1 VACAF
6 FGAVALYFVGP
17 CCTGSK
23 MSQTLLFNDAGE
35 PTLEAAGLLPN
46 QLPNQIREQL
56 GAGMVNKAIVHRN
69 TKPLHS
75 GQRLR
80 ILKHIE
86 KMADCG
92 ATRDEIA
99 DSLGLPVSTVCGRV
113 NELLDP
119 RWPDVVETDQRR
131 NTRYGKPA
139 VVLVAKTEASS
150 ERREAR

>member
-1 VACAF
+1 
-6 FGAVALYFVGP
+6 
-17 CCTGSK
+17 
-23 MSQTLLFNDAGE
+23 MSQTLLFDDQGE
-35 PTLEAAGLLPN
+35 PTCQVAVVHPKQQTN
-46 QLPNQIREQL
+46 
-56 GAGMVNKAIVHRN
+56 AGMINKAQVHRD
-69 TKPLHS
+69 TKPLHT

-99 DSLGLPVSTVCGRV
+99 EALGLPVSTVCGRV

-139 VVLVAKTEASS
+139 VVLVAKIYVA
-150 ERREAR
+150 